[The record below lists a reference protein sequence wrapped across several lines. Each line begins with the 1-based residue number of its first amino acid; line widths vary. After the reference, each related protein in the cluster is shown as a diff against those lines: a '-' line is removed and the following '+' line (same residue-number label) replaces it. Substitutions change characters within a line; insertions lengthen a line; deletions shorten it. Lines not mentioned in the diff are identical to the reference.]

1 MQGHLDVK
9 TFKTFKPILLMTE
22 ICDIMYSMQTFAMNR
37 SVSPRELS
45 KAIGISE
52 SSLKRWADQ
61 GLLSVT
67 RTGGGHRRITLKDA
81 ISFIRNRSMTI
92 LDPAAIG
99 LPAGIDAS
107 AASSDT
113 AEDFLQLLQA
123 GSSEA
128 AQQIILSL
136 FMAGMP
142 ICEIGDSYIKF
153 ALQII
158 GDGEHTSQSIL
169 VEHRATQICVQVLQ
183 QIQTMVKPV
192 TPCFKAVGAALA
204 PDPYMLPSMLVA
216 SVFEEHGAEAS
227 NIGPNTPLDVLRVAS
242 IELPESDRPD
252 VAWLSVST
260 LKDGRAQSN
269 LINEFAADCS
279 ACGIKLVI
287 GGRNIGHLALEH
299 VPGMTM
305 HASLQSVS
313 ELAASIAASK

>member
-1 MQGHLDVK
+1 
-9 TFKTFKPILLMTE
+9 MTE
-22 ICDIMYSMQTFAMNR
+22 YWNIMYSMQSFAMNR

-81 ISFIRNRSMTI
+81 ISFIRHRSMTI

-99 LPAGIDAS
+99 LPAGLDA
-107 AASSDT
+107 AAVNSDT
-113 AEDFLQLLQA
+113 ADDFLQMLQD
-123 GSSEA
+123 GCSEA

-136 FMAGMP
+136 FMSGMP
-142 ICEIGDSYIKF
+142 ISEIGDSYIKY

-158 GDGEHTSQSIL
+158 GDGEHTPQSIL

-183 QIQTMVKPV
+183 QIQTMIKPSDSSYS
-192 TPCFKAVGAALA
+192 AVGCSLA

-216 SVFEEHGAEAS
+216 SVFQEHGAEAS

-242 IELPESDRPD
+242 VDLPEADRPD